1 MQRSIITLAA
11 LAALA
16 GPALAQTT
24 VTGQPAQPGANSAQ
38 ERGQSAVTRP
48 NTDAMPQGGTTGSVN
63 MNTRLEPGA
72 NSFTEGQAR
81 SRIEAAGFTGLGEL
95 TKDDNGIWRGRATQG
110 GQQVEVG
117 LDYRGNVAPI
127 TR

>member
-24 VTGQPAQPGANSAQ
+24 VTGQPAQPGNNSAQ
-38 ERGQSAVTRP
+38 EQGQSAVTRP

-72 NSFTEGQAR
+72 NSFTEGQVR
-81 SRIEAAGFTGLGEL
+81 SRLQEAGFREIQNLQKGE
-95 TKDDNGIWRGRATQG
+95 NGIWRAQVQHM
-110 GQQVEVG
+110 GQQMTVG
-117 LDYRGNVAPI
+117 LDFKGNVGMVQ
-127 TR
+127 

>member
-72 NSFTEGQAR
+72 NSFTEGQVR
-81 SRIEAAGFTGLGEL
+81 SRLQEAGFREIQNLQKGE
-95 TKDDNGIWRGRATQG
+95 NGIWRAQVQHM
-110 GQQVEVG
+110 GQQMTVG
-117 LDYRGNVAPI
+117 LDFKGNVGMVQ
-127 TR
+127 

>member
-24 VTGQPAQPGANSAQ
+24 VTGQPAQPGSNSGQ
-38 ERGQSAVTRP
+38 EQGQSAVTRP

-72 NSFTEGQAR
+72 NSFTEGQVR
-81 SRIEAAGFTGLGEL
+81 SRLQEAGFKDIQGLQKGE
-95 TKDDNGIWRGRATQG
+95 NGIWRAQVQHM
-110 GQQVEVG
+110 GQQMTVG
-117 LDYRGNVAPI
+117 LDFKGNVGMVQ
-127 TR
+127 